1 MENCPQKGFD
11 GTDIVRDVRFELRVL
26 IVVELH
32 GGPGEDTGLKV
43 SRFPK
48 NTARSQPKCKA
59 SPSTWA
65 KLMLAAYQQVSH
77 ITPYKGVSRH

>member
-11 GTDIVRDVRFELRVL
+11 RTDIVRDVRFELRVL

-77 ITPYKGVSRH
+77 ITPYKGVPRY